1 MDINFEVSRYT
12 QDKHPDSHMH
22 EQYEIFISLSD
33 EGTFFVRE
41 EGYPLRF
48 GMVFILA
55 PFEIHR
61 CFCNGNK
68 KYDRYVVHFSEEY
81 LKLLSTPNTD
91 IITLFNSAP
100 IVQQL
105 ENDTLFEIMARLTAL
120 DKSIET
126 GFGGDCQKKLELL
139 NFLLM
144 IARITNASTFINSPA
159 IKMESRAGEIL
170 RYIHANYNQDISLE
184 QLSKEFFISKSRLSE
199 VFKQSTG
206 FSVGN
211 YVIAYRIKIACTLL
225 QSGMNVQD
233 VGYMVGFHTNTHF
246 IRTFKNKTGY
256 SPSNF
261 VKRRSNAVSGTFCL
275 N

>member
-55 PFEIHR
+55 P
-61 CFCNGNK
+61 
-68 KYDRYVVHFSEEY
+68 
-81 LKLLSTPNTD
+81 
-91 IITLFNSAP
+91 
-100 IVQQL
+100 
-105 ENDTLFEIMARLTAL
+105 
-120 DKSIET
+120 
-126 GFGGDCQKKLELL
+126 
-139 NFLLM
+139 FLLM

-261 VKRRSNAVSGTFCL
+261 VKRRSNAVSGTFSMK
-275 N
+275 